1 MHLVVLSALQAV
13 ILVVLALS
21 STGMLALNIQT
32 TGLKFPNPL
41 QKQKDLPSKE
51 QKHTKDI
58 MLLS

>member
-1 MHLVVLSALQAV
+1 
-13 ILVVLALS
+13 
-21 STGMLALNIQT
+21 MLALNIQT